1 MMLEIVGKPDELH
14 ALVRG
19 WDGNKNRLVKAA
31 PHHLHL
37 AIFHKSSQALE
48 IGGAVLFNPGQQRPG
63 VMEAHVNGRVLLK
76 RLDKRQ
82 VAALERLLKN
92 MAEVAAR
99 LMGVNEKDQMEL
111 WRHGNGAISRETE

>member
-1 MMLEIVGKPDELH
+1 
-14 ALVRG
+14 
-19 WDGNKNRLVKAA
+19 
-31 PHHLHL
+31 
-37 AIFHKSSQALE
+37 
-48 IGGAVLFNPGQQRPG
+48 
-63 VMEAHVNGRVLLK
+63 MEAHVNGRVLLK
-76 RLDKRQ
+76 CLDKRQ

>member
-1 MMLEIVGKPDELH
+1 
-14 ALVRG
+14 
-19 WDGNKNRLVKAA
+19 
-31 PHHLHL
+31 
-37 AIFHKSSQALE
+37 
-48 IGGAVLFNPGQQRPG
+48 
-63 VMEAHVNGRVLLK
+63 MEAHVNGRVLLK